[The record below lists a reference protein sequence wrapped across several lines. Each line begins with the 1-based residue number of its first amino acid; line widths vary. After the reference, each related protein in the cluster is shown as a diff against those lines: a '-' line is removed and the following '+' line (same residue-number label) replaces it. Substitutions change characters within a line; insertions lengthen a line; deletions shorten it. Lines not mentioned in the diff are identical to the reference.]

1 MTTRKSRLFSDLAI
15 PPGEIL
21 GEEIEARGMT
31 QKELATK
38 LNRPAQTINEIIK
51 GKKAITAD
59 TAIELEKALGIEAH
73 FWNQL
78 EADYSRTLTR
88 NRERDGIE
96 TNRKHP
102 PPFISVQQGGCIETG
117 NYTLEN
123 LQPTENRNCLN
134 YPSFAPILRVTYALC
149 LSTFG
154 LMHIMGA
161 LPGPARILFDL
172 IRSLRSYH

>member
-38 LNRPAQTINEIIK
+38 LKRPTQAINEIIK

-73 FWNQL
+73 FWSRL
-78 EADYSRTLTR
+78 EADYSRTLAR
-88 NRERDGIE
+88 NRERDGNE
-96 TNRKHP
+96 TNRKHTAP
-102 PPFISVQQGGCIETG
+102 SISVQ
-117 NYTLEN
+117 
-123 LQPTENRNCLN
+123 
-134 YPSFAPILRVTYALC
+134 
-149 LSTFG
+149 
-154 LMHIMGA
+154 
-161 LPGPARILFDL
+161 
-172 IRSLRSYH
+172 